1 MLITSK
7 DALPKLSKDEL
18 WAVIENIDNSTEI
31 RDAALELW
39 LALDSQDAV
48 NSMKRM
54 KALIAQAKRDFSDLA
69 ARASAKN
76 KR

>member
-7 DALPKLSKDEL
+7 DALPNLSKDEL
-18 WAVIENIDNSTEI
+18 WAVIENIDNSAEI

-54 KALIAQAKRDFSDLA
+54 KTLIARAKRDFSDQA
-69 ARASAKN
+69 TRSAAKN
-76 KR
+76 KS